1 MRTDKISCNIAVTGT
16 GRVSQCLAEMWK
28 QRARVFLVPHEDVDA
43 GVWPRVSL
51 IIHAGAKVFADQS
64 FADPYPY
71 IESNVVGTVRALE
84 HAKKLLMIHEA
95 SGSSRERIVFVYLST
110 HEAASNASPYAATK
124 LAGENMVVAYHNAYR
139 LPYLIVRLPNLFLP
153 TWDEKGFVGKLLRCE
168 ISAPRDPSRSRQWLN
183 ADMFAL
189 RLWQTILLHKNETL
203 TLDGVWYT
211 DQEIADL
218 TEGYRQGIKE

>member
-1 MRTDKISCNIAVTGT
+1 
-16 GRVSQCLAEMWK
+16 MWGE
-28 QRARVFLVPHEDVDA
+28 RARVFLVSHEDVDA
-43 GVWPRVSL
+43 GRWPRVSI

-71 IESNVVGTVRALE
+71 VESNVVGTVRALE
-84 HAKKLLMIHEA
+84 HAKTIYRRMKETNNCDRNNRLL
-95 SGSSRERIVFVYLST
+95 FVYLST
-110 HEAASNASPYAATK
+110 HEVGANASPYAATK
-124 LAGENMVVAYHNAYR
+124 LAGENMVVGYHNAYGI
-139 LPYLIVRLPNLFLP
+139 PYLIVRLPNLFLP
-153 TWDEKGFVGKLLRCE
+153 AWDEKGFVGKLLRCE
-168 ISAPRDPSRSRQWLN
+168 ISGPRDPARSRQWLN

-189 RLWQTILLHKNETL
+189 RLWQTLLLHRNETL